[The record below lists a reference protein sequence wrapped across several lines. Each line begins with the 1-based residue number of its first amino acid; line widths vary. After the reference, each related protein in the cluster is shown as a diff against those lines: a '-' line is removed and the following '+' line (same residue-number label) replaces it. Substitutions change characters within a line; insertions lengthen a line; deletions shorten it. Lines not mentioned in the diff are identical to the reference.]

1 MELETSRSWVDRST
15 RPVRV
20 RHSGSGFT
28 LIELMVVVAVVAIL
42 AAVALPAYS
51 DQVRKARRGQA
62 KADMVELTQ
71 LLERRHTVL
80 NSYEGDLPFTASP
93 KDAGA
98 TVRYSFT
105 PASIPANAQ
114 AYVITATPVGA
125 QDKDRCGTLTISNTG
140 VKTASGPAPLS
151 ECWQ

>member
-1 MELETSRSWVDRST
+1 MGGGMELETSRSWVDRST

-80 NSYEGDLPFTASP
+80 NSYEGDLPFTVSQIGRASC
-93 KDAGA
+93 
-98 TVRYSFT
+98 R
-105 PASIPANAQ
+105 
-114 AYVITATPVGA
+114 
-125 QDKDRCGTLTISNTG
+125 DRGWMPG
-140 VKTASGPAPLS
+140 VADSR
-151 ECWQ
+151 ER